1 MSFRR
6 RLTLFFVLI
15 VIVPMVAVAVVLFRL
30 ISDNEDGKADA
41 RLAAEQAVA
50 INVYKDARERASV
63 ALERIASDEE
73 LAAALQDDDVAAAR
87 SRAQTLLGSMGARR
101 IVLVNGEQTV
111 IDVGSRSA
119 I

>member
-41 RLAAEQAVA
+41 RLAAEQTVA
-50 INVYKDARERASV
+50 INIYDDARIRAARS
-63 ALERIASDEE
+63 LERIAADEQ
-73 LAAALQDDDVAAAR
+73 LAGALQDDDVAAAR
-87 SRAQTLLGSMGARR
+87 SRAQALLASEGARR
-101 IVLVNGEQTV
+101 IVLVRDGAAV
-111 IDVGSRSA
+111 FDVGS
-119 I
+119 